1 MMKAVMVGIH
11 VAIYERKGDLA
22 TIAFISCLDY
32 LLQQARTL
40 VVPPARRVPKPTQ
53 RVQEI

>member
-1 MMKAVMVGIH
+1 MKAVMVGIH
-11 VAIYERKGDLA
+11 VAIYERKGDIA